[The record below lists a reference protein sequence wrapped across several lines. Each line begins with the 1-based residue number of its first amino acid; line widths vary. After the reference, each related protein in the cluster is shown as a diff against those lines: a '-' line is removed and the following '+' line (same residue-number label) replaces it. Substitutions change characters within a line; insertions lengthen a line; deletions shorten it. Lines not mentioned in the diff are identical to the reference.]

1 MTEPTHERLVIQI
14 TRNGMGHAD
23 PALSHKLLGK
33 YLNLLIES
41 GMLPS
46 AITFYTEGV
55 KLVCDGS
62 PVLAELTA
70 LQARGVHLMVCSTC
84 LDFFGLK
91 DQVRVGLVGG
101 MSDIIDAQW
110 RAGKVITL

>member
-1 MTEPTHERLVIQI
+1 MTDSPNERLVIQI
-14 TRNGMGHAD
+14 TRDGMGHAD
-23 PALSHKLLGK
+23 PALSHKLMSK
-33 YLNLLIES
+33 YLQLLLDS
-41 GMLPS
+41 DMLPS

-55 KLVCDGS
+55 RLVCDGS
-62 PVLAELTA
+62 PVLAELEA

-101 MSDIIDAQW
+101 MTDIIDAQW
-110 RAGKVITL
+110 RASKVISL